1 MNKYT
6 RNRKIFFYLKQ
17 ICLVLAFLSAIIF
30 GLKTILSIGVNVVA
44 KSSLNAL
51 ESPVSILL
59 IGGDT
64 SEERK
69 TVPLTDSIILLT
81 INPKNERG
89 NVSIDA
95 LSIPRDS
102 RVEYACGVGVNG
114 SKPIG
119 KINSAFGVGYST
131 KQNEED
137 GIDCTVKTV
146 ENLLD
151 TKIDYYAYTNFDG
164 LIKIID
170 AIGGVDINVPYEFC
184 EQDSKDQQGT
194 VCLATGPQ
202 TLNGEQA
209 LAYARQRK
217 AINPKRGASGDDWE
231 RNIRQQEVIAAIMKK
246 ILSNPREYAGE
257 VFGAVNQ
264 GAIKMNI
271 DLGTLSKLANFGV
284 NLFNNVND
292 TLTSQGDLNLL
303 SKSSAFNH
311 KVALDSNTNV
321 FGLTTNESK
330 KTLADLYP
338 EQGKN
343 NVYYENTTVNYLN
356 VNYKNTAAPTVKQTG
371 EDKKQLTIELSMV
384 TIGTENDP
392 AGSSEQII
400 PKDSLEYYQVFVDQ
414 ARNEKPTTKN
424 NPLINSQP
432 QPKQNQ

>member
-51 ESPVSILL
+51 ESPISILL

-102 RVEYACGVGVNG
+102 RVEYACGVGGNG
-114 SKPIG
+114 AKPIG
-119 KINSAFGVGYST
+119 KINSAFGVGYGS
-131 KQNEED
+131 KQSEED

-184 EQDSKDQQGT
+184 EQNSKDQQGT
-194 VCLATGPQ
+194 VCLAEGPQ

-257 VFGAVNQ
+257 VLGAINQ

-271 DLGTLSKLANFGV
+271 DLGTLSKLANFGI
-284 NLFNNVND
+284 NLFNSVND
-292 TLTSQGDLNLL
+292 TLTSQGDLNLI
-303 SKSSAFNH
+303 SKSSIFNH
-311 KVALDSNTNV
+311 KVAIDSNTNV
-321 FGLTTNESK
+321 FGLTTNKSD

-338 EQGKN
+338 EQGKD

-356 VNYKNTAAPTVKQTG
+356 VNYKNTAAPTVKQVG
-371 EDKKQLTIELSMV
+371 EDKKQLTIEISMV
-384 TIGTENDP
+384 TIGTQNDP
-392 AGSSEQII
+392 AGTSEQII
-400 PKDSLEYYQVFVDQ
+400 PKDSLEYYQVFIDQ
-414 ARNEKPTTKN
+414 ARNEKPTTKI
-424 NPLINSQP
+424 NPSINP
-432 QPKQNQ
+432 NLN

>member
-30 GLKTILSIGVNVVA
+30 GLKTILSIGANVVA

-51 ESPVSILL
+51 ESPISILL

-102 RVEYACGVGVNG
+102 RVEYACGAGVNG
-114 SKPIG
+114 AKPIG
-119 KINSAFGVGYST
+119 KINSAFGVGYRS
-131 KQNEED
+131 KQSEED

-194 VCLATGPQ
+194 VCLVAGPQ

-257 VFGAVNQ
+257 VLGAINQ

-271 DLGTLSKLANFGV
+271 DLGTLSKLANFGI
-284 NLFNNVND
+284 NLFNSVND
-292 TLTSQGDLNLL
+292 TLTSQGDLNLI
-303 SKSSAFNH
+303 SKSSVFNH
-311 KVALDSNTNV
+311 KVAIDSNTNV
-321 FGLTTNESK
+321 FGLTTNKSD

-356 VNYKNTAAPTVKQTG
+356 VNYKNTAAPTVKQVG

-392 AGSSEQII
+392 AGTSEQII
-400 PKDSLEYYQVFVDQ
+400 PKDSLEYYQVFIDQ
-414 ARNEKPTTKN
+414 ARNEKPTTKI